1 MLIHSEGD
9 LQTGLQA
16 PVAGQPN
23 QLNRRA
29 HQQMDVY
36 SFR

>member
-1 MLIHSEGD
+1 MRRL
-9 LQTGLQA
+9 LTGFQA

-23 QLNRRA
+23 QLNGRA
-29 HQQMDVY
+29 HQQMGVY